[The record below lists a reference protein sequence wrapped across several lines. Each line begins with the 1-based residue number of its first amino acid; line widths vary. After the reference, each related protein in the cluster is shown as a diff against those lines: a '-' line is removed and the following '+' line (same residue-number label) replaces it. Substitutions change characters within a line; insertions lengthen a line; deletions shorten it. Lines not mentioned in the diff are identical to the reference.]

1 MGVEFNSNEFVIK
14 NQRGDIKFSTKRRV
28 PHFIY
33 NITGTVD
40 VPLIG
45 NQVFVNRKDEI
56 VLINNINTVKDE
68 NSFILPF
75 YRIVGGTGDTE
86 GKVVTGGGSVILRV
100 IRQPTTGIFMG
111 STIVTT
117 LVEGGTLKIS
127 AQQNMDRT
135 GRTPN
140 EPSFVNYEGDVPVTL
155 NYRVYYGRFQ

>member
-1 MGVEFNSNEFVIK
+1 MGAEFTSNEFVLK
-14 NQRGDIKFSTKRRV
+14 NEKGEIKFSTKRRV

-33 NITGTVD
+33 NIFGTLD

-45 NQVFVNRKDEI
+45 NQVFVNRKDETL
-56 VLINNINTVKDE
+56 LINNINTIKDE

-75 YRIVGGTGDTE
+75 YRIQGGTADTE
-86 GKVVTGGGSVILRV
+86 GKIITGGGSVILRV

-117 LVEGGTLKIS
+117 FVEGSNLKIS
-127 AQQNMDRT
+127 IQQNIDRT

-140 EPSFVNYEGDVPVTL
+140 EPSFSNYEGDVPITL